1 MKLSELRAQLE
12 ELLDQEDVFL
22 RDPEVKMYDS
32 YGGIR
37 DLESIRVDRIPTS
50 PDGEGERVPEV
61 QLLPVLP

>member
-1 MKLSELRAQLE
+1 MRLSQLRHELE
-12 ELLDQEDVFL
+12 ELLNQEDVFV

-37 DLESIRVDRIPTS
+37 DLESVRVDRIPTS

-61 QLLPVLP
+61 QLLPVLL